1 MLNTS
6 TPDCGVKFS
15 TCHVNKQRLINFLP
29 VYSQSLCKVHT
40 MSFKD
45 FKVPYPV
52 DERYSKRVA
61 YFSMEFAI
69 HQPLKIYSGGLGFLS
84 GSHLRSA
91 YELKQNLIGVGI
103 LWKYGYYDQ
112 ARNQD
117 QTLQVTWM
125 EKQYSFLEDTGIKYQ
140 ITVHEH
146 PVWVKVY
153 YLNPK
158 TFNSAPLF
166 LLTTDIPEND
176 YVSQTICHR
185 LYDANVATKVAQ
197 FILLGVGGAKL
208 LDELGFKPEVY
219 HLNEAHGLSAA
230 FYLYKKYNNN
240 IEEVRKRLVF
250 TTHTPEEAGNE
261 KHDIHLCHKMSYFCG
276 LTVDEVKKLTGNP
289 DEMFNHSLAALRF
302 ARLANGVSKL
312 HGKVSRALW
321 SKYDHICDIISI
333 TNAQNW
339 TYWADELLYE
349 AVDNDD
355 DTRFDTRKAF
365 LKKRAFEIVA
375 DQTGRLFDTRI
386 FTLVWARRFAGYKR
400 AGLITTDD
408 EKFEELINNK
418 KYPIQIIWAGKPYPV
433 DYPAITEFNS
443 LVHLSRKY
451 KNVSVLIGYEL
462 MLSRRLKQG
471 ADCWLN
477 NPRVP
482 REASGTSGMTAAM
495 NGTVNFSTDDGW
507 IPEFIK
513 NGENG
518 FVVPKT
524 DYLNMTVHE
533 QDAYDLNCI
542 YEILNKQILPMYYDD
557 HKRWR
562 EVVKNGMRDVR
573 FQFDSNR
580 MAHEYYE
587 LLYKAPQK

>member
-1 MLNTS
+1 
-6 TPDCGVKFS
+6 
-15 TCHVNKQRLINFLP
+15 
-29 VYSQSLCKVHT
+29 

-45 FKVPYPV
+45 FKVPFPV
-52 DERYSKRVA
+52 DDRYSKRVA
-61 YFSMEFAI
+61 YFSMEFAV

-91 YELKQNLIGVGI
+91 YELKQNLVGIGI

-125 EKQYSFLEDTGIKYQ
+125 EKQYSFLEDTGIKFQ

-146 PVWVKVY
+146 PVWVKVF
-153 YLNPK
+153 YLNPE
-158 TFNSAPLF
+158 TFNTAPLF
-166 LLTTDIPEND
+166 LMTTDIPEND
-176 YVSQTICHR
+176 YVSQTISHR

-208 LDELGFKPEVY
+208 MDELGFKPEVY

-230 FYLYKKYNNN
+230 FYLYKKFNQD
-240 IEEVRKRLVF
+240 IQEVRKRLVF

-289 DEMFNHSLAALRF
+289 DDMFNHSLAALRF
-302 ARLANGVSKL
+302 ARLANGVSQL

-321 SKYDHICDIISI
+321 SKYDNICQIISI

-339 TYWADELLYE
+339 KYWADEQLY
-349 AVDNDD
+349 
-355 DTRFDTRKAF
+355 RFMEEHTNWVFDERKRF
-365 LKKRAFEIVA
+365 LKKRTFEIVA
-375 DQTGRLFDTRI
+375 DQTGKLFDPKI
-386 FTLVWARRFAGYKR
+386 FTIVWARRFAGYKR
-400 AGLITTDD
+400 ANLITTDD
-408 EKFEELINNK
+408 ERFEELINNK
-418 KYPIQIIWAGKPYPV
+418 KYPVQIIWAGKPYPV

-495 NGTVNFSTDDGW
+495 NGAVNFSTDDGW
-507 IPEFIK
+507 IPEFIH
-513 NGENG
+513 NGKNG
-518 FVVPKT
+518 FVVPKA

-533 QDAYDLNCI
+533 QDDYDLNCL
-542 YEILNKQILPMYYDD
+542 YEILNNQILPMYYDHYD
-557 HKRWR
+557 AWR
-562 EVVKNGMRDVR
+562 EIVKTGMQDVR
-573 FQFDSNR
+573 VQFDSNR
-580 MAHEYYE
+580 MAHEYYD
-587 LLYKAPQK
+587 LLYK